1 MDTSDSVSSSAGA
14 VAGGADAAAAAAV
27 TSGSGRQVLNE
38 EGVLLPDTAA
48 VLAAG
53 VPFVL
58 TRRSQPPEDW
68 AQQYCMSR

>member
-1 MDTSDSVSSSAGA
+1 MDSTGDSSSC
-14 VAGGADAAAAAAV
+14 
-27 TSGSGRQVLNE
+27 SGRQVLNE

-48 VLAAG
+48 VLAEG